1 MSSLTLIII
10 FPLLGF
16 LINGLFH
23 KFISKNWAG
32 TLACFFPALSFLMA
46 LKMAYFV
53 FTQGPITEDLYV
65 WASLKET
72 SFPLQIYMDGLSAI
86 MTLIICGIGSLIH
99 YYSTGYMSHDEG
111 YRRYFSYLNLFLFFM
126 LLLVLGKS
134 LLLLFVG
141 WEGVGLASYLLIG
154 FWFKDPEK
162 VIAGK
167 KAFIV
172 NRIGDAGFLIGIFLL
187 FNTVGTLDLI
197 DINQW
202 FNLQT
207 GALTSFMINL
217 IGIMLFIGATGKSAQ
232 IPLYVWLPDAMAGP
246 TPVSALIHAATM
258 VTAGV
263 YMIARLSGLYIH
275 ADVAMTIIAIVG
287 AATAVFAATI
297 ALVQSDIKKVLAYS
311 TVSQLGLM
319 FLSLGVG
326 AFSGAI
332 FHLFT
337 HAFFKACLFLAAGSV
352 IHALHE
358 EQDIFKMGGLFKRIP
373 ITAITFLLATIS
385 IAGIPPF
392 AGFFSKDE
400 ILWNAFASS
409 KGHFVFWAL
418 GSLTS
423 FMTSF
428 YMFRLF
434 FITFLGKTRY
444 PHPEKIHESPF
455 SMTSVLCVLGLGS
468 VVVGFLGVPQL
479 LGHPFGIQNF
489 FEKALEGTVAQ
500 VQLGTY
506 THETEFLF
514 MAIAIFFAFA
524 ALGIVYFL
532 YAKDLEKSSKLS
544 QKLSFIYKTFYN
556 KFYIDELYSFI
567 LIRPLHFFSRS
578 FIKDF
583 FDSIIIDGFLHGLA
597 SSAHY
602 SAQQL
607 SRLQN
612 GRLQFYLLFVFLGLF
627 IALSWSLYYV

>member
-1 MSSLTLIII
+1 MTQLTFIVALPLIGFLFNGILHRFIPQKISGAIACLLPALAFLLTLQAA
-10 FPLLGF
+10 
-16 LINGLFH
+16 H
-23 KFISKNWAG
+23 H
-32 TLACFFPALSFLMA
+32 
-46 LKMAYFV
+46 V
-53 FTQGPITEDLYV
+53 FTHGPMTEELFT
-65 WASLKET
+65 WASFGELN
-72 SFPLQIYMDGLSAI
+72 FPLQLYMDGLSAI
-86 MTLIICGIGSLIH
+86 MTLVVCGIGTLIH

-111 YRRYFSYLNLFLFFM
+111 YRRYFAYLNLFLFFM

-187 FNTVGTLDLI
+187 FNTIGTLDLVN
-197 DINQW
+197 INQW
-202 FNLQT
+202 FNSQN
-207 GALTSFMINL
+207 GDISSFMINI
-217 IGIMLFIGATGKSAQ
+217 IGLALFVGATGKSAQ

-275 ADVAMTIIAIVG
+275 ADVALTVIAIIG
-287 AATAVFAATI
+287 ATTALLAASI
-297 ALVQSDIKKVLAYS
+297 GMVQRDIKKVLAYS

-319 FLSLGVG
+319 FLALGVG
-326 AFSGAI
+326 AFQAAV

-373 ITAITFLLATIS
+373 ITAITFLIATIS

-400 ILWNAFASS
+400 ILWSAFASTR
-409 KGHFVFWAL
+409 GHFLLWGI
-418 GSLTS
+418 GSLTAL
-423 FMTSF
+423 MTSF

-444 PHPEKIHESPF
+444 PHPEKIHEAPF
-455 SMTSVLCVLGLGS
+455 SMTSVLSILALGS
-468 VVVGFLGVPQL
+468 MVVGFLGVPTL
-479 LGHPFGIQNF
+479 LGQTLGIENF
-489 FEKALEGTVAQ
+489 FEKALRSSVALSQLQEYSHGTEYIFMISSILVAL
-500 VQLGTY
+500 LG
-506 THETEFLF
+506 LF
-514 MAIAIFFAFA
+514 IA
-524 ALGIVYFL
+524 YFL
-532 YAKDLEKSSKLS
+532 YAKTPNIFPQISKKFLPIH
-544 QKLSFIYKTFYN
+544 QTLFN
-556 KFYIDELYSFI
+556 KYYIDEFYQLVI
-567 LIRPLHFFSRS
+567 NRPLQFLAQTCIR
-578 FIKDF
+578 KF
-583 FDSIIIDGFLHGLA
+583 FDTLIIDGFLHFCA
-597 SSAHY
+597 NAAKTSSGF
-602 SAQQL
+602 L
-607 SRLQN
+607 VRLQN
-612 GRLQFYLLFVFLGLF
+612 GRLQYYLLFVFLGLCL
-627 IALSWSLYYV
+627 ALSWSLYYV